1 MVLAQ
6 RMEVIPQAPE
16 GSVPVQWA
24 AVILLAPGG
33 PVLGQRMAVILLALG
48 ELVLRV
54 QRMEAIP
61 GALGG

>member
-33 PVLGQRMAVILLALG
+33 AVLGQRMAAILLALR
-48 ELVLRV
+48 ELGLRA

-61 GALGG
+61 RALGG

>member
-1 MVLAQ
+1 MLVQ

-33 PVLGQRMAVILLALG
+33 SLGQRMAVLLLALG

-61 GALGG
+61 RALGG